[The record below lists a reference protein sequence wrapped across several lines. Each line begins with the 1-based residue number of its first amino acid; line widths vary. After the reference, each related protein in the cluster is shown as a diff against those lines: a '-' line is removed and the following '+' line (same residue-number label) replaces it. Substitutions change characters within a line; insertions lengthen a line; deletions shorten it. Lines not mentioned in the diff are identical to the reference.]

1 MGFKYKKFSFTTGS
15 TEFPTGLNA
24 ANTRTREEYLVSH
37 TAQAIIDCDCGWTL
51 DTSRNETTT
60 NFFAV
65 KKRNSSTDAPGL
77 FLVNSTSGCKLFL
90 SYLSDNNSGGL
101 AFLDTDGTTKVF
113 KDEFVSTIYHKSRIS
128 NSTSIQGMIM
138 SMIPS
143 GSSNDFGSI
152 CDVSFLPADATRFYG
167 SASNVANSNSKYTL
181 GDFDSSNIVIT
192 LQVFATPYCIGAGA
206 SVSPTGST
214 IPWYFCGRI
223 MGDLASSSDNS
234 KQSKYGTFTFRR
246 SKASDSSSYDYISD
260 YSNTQYNYGNCWVM
274 DKTGSDYFGASA
286 IGVAPGGQISYS
298 ITYESSSPYREA
310 PFAGNC
316 VCKADGS
323 WIANTSSH
331 GVAACV
337 NRMLIF
343 TEAVFDATSNS
354 RPWQPIAI
362 CVFSNDIGT
371 DGIVS
376 GVGLKGYL
384 DTDLFRCSPQFSTGV
399 TMDNGNFVCTGMYG
413 LTLGWDPTNESW

>member
-15 TEFPTGLNA
+15 TEFPVGTST
-24 ANTRTREEYLVSH
+24 ANVRTREEYLVSH
-37 TAQAIIDCDCGWTL
+37 VAQAIIDCNCGWAL
-51 DTSRNETTT
+51 DDSWHGGLTD
-60 NFFAV
+60 FFDV
-65 KKRNSSTDAPGL
+65 KKYNSSTDAPGL

-90 SYLSDNNSGGL
+90 SYLSDDRNGGL

-113 KDEFVSTIYHKSRIS
+113 KDEFVSTIYHQSRIS
-128 NSTSIQGMIM
+128 NNTSIQGLIM

-143 GSSNDFGSI
+143 GSSNNFGST
-152 CDVSFLPADATRFYG
+152 CNVSFLPTDATRLYG
-167 SASNVANSNSKYTL
+167 SASSVTGANEKFTLADNNSS
-181 GDFDSSNIVIT
+181 GIVIT
-192 LQVFATPYCIGAGA
+192 IQVFVTPYCIGAGA
-206 SVSPTGST
+206 SVSPNGNT

-223 MGDLASSSDNS
+223 MGDLLSSSDNS
-234 KQSKYGTFTFRR
+234 NQSKYGTFTFRR
-246 SKASDSSSYDYISD
+246 SEASTGSYDYITD
-260 YSNTQYNYGNCWVM
+260 YSNTKYNYGSCWVTN
-274 DKTGSDYFGASA
+274 KTGSDYVGASA

-323 WIANTSSH
+323 WVANTSSH

-337 NRMLIF
+337 NRMLTL
-343 TEAVFDATSNS
+343 TEAVYDSTSNN

-362 CVFSNDIGT
+362 CVFSNDIGV
-371 DGIVS
+371 DGIVP

-384 DTDLFRCSPQFSTGV
+384 DTDLFRCSTQFATGI
-399 TMDNGNFVCTGMYG
+399 TLDNGNFVCTGLHG
-413 LTLGWDPTNESW
+413 LTLGWDPNNEDW